1 MLFLCSSFKFWCG
14 CPRFFLLNFLLAE
27 NSWSVLTECDFV
39 LWCLQSVGS
48 MDLYQLGL
56 TFEVGVWSVK
66 KKKNSNLIRRYWI
79 LLISSNWLSYF
90 CSSDFIFLWILVCYC
105 PSNASVSVWGV
116 GLCFAF
122 LLVNAG
128 IWILLD
134 GACTIFVFMLLNYQS
149 IQALQWSTFYVCSS
163 VVFFFFLFFSF
174 LFFSFWVS
182 WFIFVFNWQKLVYV
196 LLEIFFIFL
205 GFLKFM
211 FCSVLLEITGCVCLC
226 SLHSSNL
233 ICVFL
238 DFITVGRF

>member
-1 MLFLCSSFKFWCG
+1 MSWQSVILCCG
-14 CPRFFLLNFLLAE
+14 VYSL
-27 NSWSVLTECDFV
+27 WV
-39 LWCLQSVGS
+39 LWIFINWDWLLKWV
-48 MDLYQLGL
+48 
-56 TFEVGVWSVK
+56 FGVLK

-163 VVFFFFLFFSF
+163 VVFFFFSF

-182 WFIFVFNWQKLVYV
+182 WFIFVFNWQKLVY
-196 LLEIFFIFL
+196 
-205 GFLKFM
+205 
-211 FCSVLLEITGCVCLC
+211 VLLEITGCVCLC

>member
-1 MLFLCSSFKFWCG
+1 MFGFYSFLGWLWGFQHLGVWTLKTVFWMLFLCSSFKFWCG

-56 TFEVGVWSVK
+56 TFEVGVWSVKK

-149 IQALQWSTFYVCSS
+149 IQALQWYTFYVCSS
-163 VVFFFFLFFSF
+163 VVFFFFSFLFFSF
-174 LFFSFWVS
+174 LFF
-182 WFIFVFNWQKLVYV
+182 
-196 LLEIFFIFL
+196 L
-205 GFLKFM
+205 GFLIHFC
-211 FCSVLLEITGCVCLC
+211 FQLTEIGVCSVGNNRLCL
-226 SLHSSNL
+226 SL
-233 ICVFL
+233 F
-238 DFITVGRF
+238 FTF